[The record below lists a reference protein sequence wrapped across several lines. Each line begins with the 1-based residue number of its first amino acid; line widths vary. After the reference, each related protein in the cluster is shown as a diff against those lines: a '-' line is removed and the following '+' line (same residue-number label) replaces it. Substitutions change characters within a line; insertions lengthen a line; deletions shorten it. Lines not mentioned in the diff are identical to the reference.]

1 MTTKAEKA
9 TKAAGAANAPVRT
22 PQSTPERI
30 LLFRNLNAITKTLA
44 DLNASV
50 RHFNGAIKKL
60 TDRDLLP
67 LGLTDEILRGICLND
82 PAAIIQALEA
92 TTDSGDTRT
101 ARRLSANALADE
113 VREVKTILADLADT
127 MNSRR
132 LTDGLRLHD
141 HERANYL
148 KAVDGKAGF
157 SRSDVE
163 AYFSVYADTPEQIE
177 YIAEA
182 RRVFD
187 TLAEFDRKTRILGRG
202 KVRGVGDAETGAI
215 PEIIAVYDGKITLDL
230 AAVSDLVFAGAEE
243 RAKRMK
249 FDDRYIIAKPER

>member
-1 MTTKAEKA
+1 MTKKPAAA
-9 TKAAGAANAPVRT
+9 TTGAT
-22 PQSTPERI
+22 PQKPPERVLI
-30 LLFRNLNAITKTLA
+30 FRDLNAITKTIR
-44 DLNASV
+44 DLNGAV
-50 RHFNGAIKKL
+50 KHFNGAIKKL
-60 TDRDLLP
+60 SDRDLLP

-92 TTDSGDTRT
+92 TTDSGNTRM

-113 VREVKTILADLADT
+113 VNEVKTILADLAAT
-127 MNSRR
+127 MYDRR

-141 HERANYL
+141 HERATYL

-182 RRVFD
+182 HRVFD

-202 KVRGVGDAETGAI
+202 KVRGVGDAEAGAI
-215 PEIIAVYDGKITLDL
+215 PEIIAVTDGKITLDL

-249 FDDRYIIAKPER
+249 FDDRYIIAKPDR

>member
-1 MTTKAEKA
+1 MTKKTQP
-9 TKAAGAANAPVRT
+9 TNGAKDTQLP
-22 PQSTPERI
+22 PERV
-30 LLFRNLNAITKTLA
+30 LLSRDHGAITTA
-44 DLNASV
+44 IRDLSAAV
-50 RHFNGAIKKL
+50 KYINGTIKQL
-60 TDRDLLP
+60 HDRDLLP

-82 PAAIIQALEA
+82 PAAIIEALEA
-92 TTDSGDTRT
+92 TNDKGDTRT

-113 VREVKTILADLADT
+113 VNEVKNILADMTEA
-127 MNSRR
+127 MYNRR
-132 LTDGLRLHD
+132 LSDGLRLND

-148 KAVDGKAGF
+148 KVVDGKAGF
-157 SRSDVE
+157 SRSDVV
-163 AYFSVYADTPEQIE
+163 AYFSVYADTQEQME

-202 KVRGVGDAETGAI
+202 KVRGVGDAEAGAI
-215 PEIIAVYDGKITLDL
+215 PEIIAVSDGKITLDL

-249 FDDRYIIAKPER
+249 FDDRYIIANPER